1 MIKRDIVETI
11 CEYDKDGKLLKK
23 TVVKTHEEEDN
34 MITTS
39 PSWTYLNGITP
50 YCGDAYPQANLTVAT
65 D

>member
-11 CEYDKDGKLLKK
+11 YEYSNDGRLLKK

-39 PSWTYLNGITP
+39 PS
-50 YCGDAYPQANLTVAT
+50 
-65 D
+65 